1 MDVLLMPPLA
11 FLIYLFAAGIL
22 MLLGKHIAAGRS
34 SPSTLK
40 QSLYASG
47 NPPPESATPS
57 YGARGYLIALFFA
70 ALHLGALIVGSSDLS
85 LSAAIYIAGLALT
98 LIVLLLG

>member
-1 MDVLLMPPLA
+1 MNMLLMPPLA
-11 FLIYLFAAGIL
+11 FIVYLIAAGLL
-22 MLLGKHIAAGRS
+22 MLLGKQIAARRS
-34 SPSTLK
+34 SSSSLK

-57 YGARGYLIALFFA
+57 YSARGFLIALFFA

-85 LSAAIYIAGLALT
+85 LSAALYLAGLALT
-98 LIVLLLG
+98 LTVLLLG